1 MAYIK
6 KTLPKSV
13 GDSRGTGAILES
25 CDAELDRLE
34 EEARAACFRLAAATA
49 DAKGCAMWEREL
61 GLDIREDLPLS
72 ARRVLIQ
79 VALEQMDTC
88 TPEKLRAFVLR
99 MLEGEVTVT
108 EEFAKYTVYLAARVE
123 KFLVPS
129 LRSVHR
135 ALRRA
140 APAHLDCILSASAE
154 LETQSAPQR
163 ALLQG
168 IKLEIFTKEE
178 ENA

>member
-1 MAYIK
+1 MADIK
-6 KTLPKSV
+6 KTLPDSV
-13 GDSRGTGAILES
+13 GSSRGVGAILES
-25 CDAELDRLE
+25 CDSELDRLE

-88 TPEKLRAFVLR
+88 TPDKLRALVLR
-99 MLEGEVTVT
+99 MLEGEVTVS
-108 EEFAKYTVYLAARVE
+108 EDFACYTVYLAASVE

-135 ALRRA
+135 AS
-140 APAHLDCILSASAE
+140 PAHLDCVLSASTEVA
-154 LETQSAPQR
+154 TDPTPRR
-163 ALLQG
+163 ALVQG
-168 IKLEIFTKEE
+168 MKLEIFTKEE

>member
-1 MAYIK
+1 MADIK

-13 GDSRGTGAILES
+13 GDSRGIVAILES

-61 GLDIREDLPLS
+61 GLDIREDLPFS

-154 LETQSAPQR
+154 LETQSAPKR

-168 IKLEIFTKEE
+168 MKLEIFTKEE
-178 ENA
+178 ENT

>member
-1 MAYIK
+1 MADIK
-6 KTLPKSV
+6 KTLPDS
-13 GDSRGTGAILES
+13 GGSSRGVGAILES
-25 CDAELDRLE
+25 CDSELDRLE

-88 TPEKLRAFVLR
+88 TPDKLRALVLR
-99 MLEGEVTVT
+99 MLEGEVTVS
-108 EEFAKYTVYLAARVE
+108 EDFARYTVYMAASVE

-140 APAHLDCILSASAE
+140 TPAHLDCVLSASTEVA
-154 LETQSAPQR
+154 TDPTPRR
-163 ALLQG
+163 ALVQG
-168 IKLEIFTKEE
+168 MKLEIFTKEE

>member
-1 MAYIK
+1 MADIK
-6 KTLPKSV
+6 KTLPQSV
-13 GDSRGTGAILES
+13 GSSRGVGTILES
-25 CDAELDRLE
+25 CDRELDRLE
-34 EEARAACFRLAAATA
+34 EEARAACFRLAASTA

-61 GLDIREDLPLS
+61 GLDIREDLSLS
-72 ARRVLIQ
+72 ARRILIQ

-99 MLEGEVTVT
+99 MLEGEVRVS
-108 EEFAKYTVYLAARVE
+108 EEYSQYTVYLAAKVE

-135 ALRRA
+135 ALRRTV
-140 APAHLDCILSASAE
+140 PAHLDCVLSASTE
-154 LETQSAPQR
+154 LDTDPSPRR

-168 IKLEIFTKEE
+168 MKLEIFTKEE

>member
-1 MAYIK
+1 MADVK
-6 KTLPKSV
+6 KTLPASV
-13 GDSRGTGAILES
+13 GSSRGIGAILDS
-25 CDAELDRLE
+25 CDRELDRLE

-49 DAKGCAMWEREL
+49 DAKGCALWEREL

-99 MLEGEVTVT
+99 MLEGELTVT
-108 EEFAKYTVYLAARVE
+108 EEFDRYKVYLAAKVE
-123 KFLVPS
+123 HFLVPS

-140 APAHLDCILSASAE
+140 APAHLDCVLSAQAE
-154 LETQSAPQR
+154 AQTDTAPRR
-163 ALLQG
+163 ALIQG
-168 IKLEIFTKEE
+168 IKLEIYTKEE
-178 ENA
+178 AST

>member
-1 MAYIK
+1 MADIK
-6 KTLPKSV
+6 KTLPESV
-13 GDSRGTGAILES
+13 GDSRGIGTILES
-25 CDAELDRLE
+25 CDSELERLE

-49 DAKGCAMWEREL
+49 DAKGCALWEREL
-61 GLDIREDLPLS
+61 GLDLREDLPLS

-88 TPEKLRAFVLR
+88 TPEKLRALVLR
-99 MLEGEVTVT
+99 MLEGEVTIT
-108 EEFAKYTVYLAARVE
+108 EEYARYTVYLAARVE

-140 APAHLDCILSASAE
+140 TPAHLDCVLSANAE
-154 LETQSAPQR
+154 IETDPTPRR

-168 IKLEIFTKEE
+168 MKLEIFTKEE
-178 ENA
+178 ENT